1 MKKTKIVC
9 TLGPASTDEN
19 VMREMLLAGMNVARM
34 NFSHGSHE
42 MHKETLE
49 KFRRVR
55 DELKLPAAVMLDTK
69 GPEIRLGTFEGG
81 KAILKTGERFTLTG
95 KPVVGNSEIAS
106 VTYADMAKQLKP
118 GTAVLLDDGRI
129 RLEVEK
135 TTDTD
140 LICRGSEDE
149 IEIIII
155 RFPLNFVP
163 LLLGTAVIYGL
174 EAQATFKRIRT
185 DNRNGCG
192 NIDVL
197 ETQATVEG
205 TVSDNPYA

>member
-9 TLGPASTDEN
+9 TLGPASTDGN

-42 MHKETLE
+42 MHKEILE
-49 KFRRVR
+49 TFRRVR
-55 DELKLPAAVMLDTK
+55 DELKIPAAVMLDTK

-81 KAILKTGERFTLTG
+81 KAILKTGERFILTG

-106 VTYADMAKQLKP
+106 VTYADMAKQLTP

-140 LICRGSEDE
+140 LICRVLEGGPISNRKGVNVPHARLSLPYISESQTTSSGVAAFFSFFFLSSFFFDAGCGVYSCTVQPPE
-149 IEIIII
+149 EII
-155 RFPLNFVP
+155 
-163 LLLGTAVIYGL
+163 
-174 EAQATFKRIRT
+174 
-185 DNRNGCG
+185 
-192 NIDVL
+192 
-197 ETQATVEG
+197 
-205 TVSDNPYA
+205 